1 MTCNYEGVHFS
12 KAAVKL
18 LKINS
23 FADIFQPFSNIYTN
37 IYFTELLTLA
47 SPVSI
52 SFRRIKHP
60 YWATVL
66 VSIIDICFFLII
78 TVFSLKKFSI
88 KEGGK
93 VNTGF
98 LVLKDICFML
108 KNNLKYLN
116 PHKKRL

>member
-1 MTCNYEGVHFS
+1 M
-12 KAAVKL
+12 
-18 LKINS
+18 
-23 FADIFQPFSNIYTN
+23 
-37 IYFTELLTLA
+37 LA